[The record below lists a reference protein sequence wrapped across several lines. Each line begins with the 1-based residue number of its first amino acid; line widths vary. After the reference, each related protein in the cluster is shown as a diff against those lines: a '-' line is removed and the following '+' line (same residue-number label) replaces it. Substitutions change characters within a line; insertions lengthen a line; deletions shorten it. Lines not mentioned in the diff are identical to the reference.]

1 MSAKLLE
8 LLTLNHS
15 LSERRI
21 IFFLGWSS
29 PMSLQLSWIMPSSLA
44 PFPSCQHSC
53 GIVPNGPA
61 SLSIK
66 VAVIYRG
73 KMQQLFGCI
82 PIDVYVIPA
91 LFAPGPKVFC
101 WISSKMPTF
110 SSWDLWNAQ
119 LIFFWLC
126 SFCVV
131 TYLTLSFKIYMCTS
145 IHTKFWCGYSP
156 QQYLFQSH
164 SNLF

>member
-1 MSAKLLE
+1 MTAKLLE

-15 LSERRI
+15 LSKGGS
-21 IFFLGWSS
+21 FFSLVEVLPWSS
-29 PMSLQLSWIMPSSLA
+29 PMKSLQLSWIMPSSLA
-44 PFPSCQHSC
+44 PFPSCQHSF

-61 SLSIK
+61 SWSIK
-66 VAVIYRG
+66 VAVIFRG

-91 LFAPGPKVFC
+91 LFAPGPKAFC
-101 WISSKMPTF
+101 WISSKMPKF
-110 SSWDLWNAQ
+110 CSLKLLKDLWNAK

-131 TYLTLSFKIYMCTS
+131 TYLTLNFNNIYVYF
-145 IHTKFWCGYSP
+145 H
-156 QQYLFQSH
+156 SH
-164 SNLF
+164 